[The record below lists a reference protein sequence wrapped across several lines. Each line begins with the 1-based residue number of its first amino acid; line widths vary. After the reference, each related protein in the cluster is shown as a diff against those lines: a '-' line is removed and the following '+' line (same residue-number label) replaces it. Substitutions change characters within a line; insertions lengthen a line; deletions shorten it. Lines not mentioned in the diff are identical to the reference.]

1 MKTTGGQLAYRR
13 GFRIPVHCLGHER
26 VEINRDAAFEVTSLA
41 ARDYFIPWIPLTSPL
56 LFFSVVH
63 SSHILSK
70 REIKCLIAD
79 E

>member
-41 ARDYFIPWIPLTSPL
+41 ARDYFIPWIPLTSPS
-56 LFFSVVH
+56 FFFQSFTRVASYPKGKLNV
-63 SSHILSK
+63 
-70 REIKCLIAD
+70 
-79 E
+79 

>member
-56 LFFSVVH
+56 LFFQSFTRVASYLKGKLNV
-63 SSHILSK
+63 
-70 REIKCLIAD
+70 
-79 E
+79 